1 MRLDQTIAGMADRLA
16 GAGIDSARLDA
27 RLLVCH
33 ALGLSET
40 DLILQFDR
48 VVGDD
53 EAEAIEA
60 LMARRLEREPIAH
73 IVGEREFWGLPFKVT
88 ADVLVPRPDSET
100 LVAAVL
106 DAVADRTASLR
117 LVDIGTGSGCLLLS
131 LLSEL
136 PNAHGIGVDIS
147 EAALGVARCNAD
159 ALGLSDRAS
168 FIQGNYASA
177 IGPEVDILISNPPYL
192 ADAEM
197 ADLERDV
204 AEYDPRQALVSG
216 VSGLEAY
223 EAIFS
228 TIRSWDRRPD
238 VMAFEFGYRQA
249 NDILLL
255 SQQYELSGPNHMN
268 CEIRQDLAGHDRVLL
283 ISNKGAN
290 PA

>member
-1 MRLDQTIAGMADRLA
+1 MRLDQTIAAMAERLA
-16 GAGIDSARLDA
+16 AVGIDTARLDA
-27 RLLVCH
+27 RLLACH
-33 ALGLSET
+33 GLGISET

-48 VVGDD
+48 PLSEDD
-53 EAEAIEA
+53 VEAIEI

-73 IVGEREFWGLPFKVT
+73 ILGEREFWGLPFQVN

-106 DAVADRTASLR
+106 DAVADRMAPLK

-136 PNAHGIGVDIS
+136 PHATGIGVDIS
-147 EAALGVARCNAD
+147 EAALAMARQNAD
-159 ALGLSDRAS
+159 ALGLADRSS
-168 FIQGNYASA
+168 FVQGNYASA
-177 IGPEVDILISNPPYL
+177 IGPDVDILISNPPYL
-192 ADAEM
+192 AQKEM

-204 AEYDPRQALVSG
+204 ADYDPPHALVSG
-216 VSGLEAY
+216 DSGLEAY

-228 TIRSWDRRPD
+228 TIGSWDRRPD

-249 NDILLL
+249 DDILQL
-255 SQQYELSGPNHMN
+255 SQQYGLSGSEPMIS
-268 CEIRQDLAGHDRVLL
+268 EIKQDLAGHDRVLL
-283 ISNKGAN
+283 VSRKPVI